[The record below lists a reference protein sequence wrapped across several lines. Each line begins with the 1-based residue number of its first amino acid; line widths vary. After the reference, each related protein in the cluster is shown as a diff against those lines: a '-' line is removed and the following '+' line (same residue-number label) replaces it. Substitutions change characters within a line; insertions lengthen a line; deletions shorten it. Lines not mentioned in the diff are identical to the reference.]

1 MGVFTKVFGTYSER
15 QIKKIAPVAD
25 KIEALA
31 DKYSAMSDA
40 ELRSQTQLLKGR
52 LADGETTDDILSDAF
67 AVVREAAT
75 RVLGTR
81 HYHVQLIGGI
91 VIHQGRIAEMKTGEG
106 KTQVAVLPAYLNA
119 LTGKGVHVV
128 TVNEYLA
135 RRDSEWMGRIYEF
148 LGMTVGL
155 IVHDMSNDERRKA
168 YAADITYGTNNEF
181 GFDYLRDNMVIYKE
195 RMVQRGHKFA
205 IVDEVDSILIDEART
220 PLIISGP
227 GGEST
232 PMYDEADKFV
242 RTLKCFR
249 IKELDARESHEDI
262 DADYIVD
269 EKARTA
275 VLTTSGI
282 KKAEAHFGVENL
294 ADSSNSDLM
303 HHLNIAIRARGVMQR
318 DIDYVV
324 KDGHVLIVDSF
335 TGRIMNGRR
344 YSDGLHQAIEA
355 KEGVKIE
362 RENKTQATITFQN
375 YFRMYDKLSGMTG
388 TAMTEQDEFREIY
401 GLDVVEIPTNRPMI
415 RKDNVDSVYRT
426 TAGKYS
432 AVVDQIIR
440 CHQKGQPVLV
450 GTVSIEKSEALSAL
464 LRSKG
469 IKHTVLNAKY
479 HEKEAEIVAQAGTPG
494 AVTIATNMAGRG
506 TDIKLGGN
514 SEFLARQK
522 MREEGYDETLIAEA
536 GGYSV
541 TDDQSILEARRRFV
555 ELEREFEEKI
565 RPDAERVRA
574 AGGLFILGTERHESR
589 RIDNQL
595 RGRAGRQGDP
605 GESRFYLSLQ
615 DDLMRLFGSDRIS
628 GIVQSLGLP
637 EDQPIDAKILSNSIE
652 SAQKRL
658 EGTNFERRKNVLRYD
673 DVMNQQRT
681 IIYSQRREVLDG
693 ADLRDRIMKMI
704 EGDIDEVLDR
714 FCSSDVP
721 DEWNFDGLR
730 GALYGVLCGEDD
742 FRYDRDQLNALT
754 RESLYQELLD
764 RAHESYSIRETQL
777 FTPEQMREIERIILL
792 RNVDRHWVEHIDAMD
807 DLMSGIGLRAY
818 SQRDPVIE
826 YKLEGSAMF
835 DEMINSI
842 REETV
847 RALLTVAPREKLQ
860 RQQVMT
866 AANATIGGEAKKEKK
881 VPIRKEKIGANDP
894 CPCGSGKKYKHCCMG
909 KQGQ

>member
-1 MGVFTKVFGTYSER
+1 M
-15 QIKKIAPVAD
+15 AD

-52 LADGETTDDILSDAF
+52 LADGETTDDILPDAF

-704 EGDIDEVLDR
+704 EGYIDEVLDR

>member
-1 MGVFTKVFGTYSER
+1 
-15 QIKKIAPVAD
+15 
-25 KIEALA
+25 
-31 DKYSAMSDA
+31 
-40 ELRSQTQLLKGR
+40 
-52 LADGETTDDILSDAF
+52 
-67 AVVREAAT
+67 
-75 RVLGTR
+75 
-81 HYHVQLIGGI
+81 
-91 VIHQGRIAEMKTGEG
+91 
-106 KTQVAVLPAYLNA
+106 
-119 LTGKGVHVV
+119 
-128 TVNEYLA
+128 
-135 RRDSEWMGRIYEF
+135 
-148 LGMTVGL
+148 
-155 IVHDMSNDERRKA
+155 
-168 YAADITYGTNNEF
+168 
-181 GFDYLRDNMVIYKE
+181 
-195 RMVQRGHKFA
+195 
-205 IVDEVDSILIDEART
+205 
-220 PLIISGP
+220 
-227 GGEST
+227 
-232 PMYDEADKFV
+232 
-242 RTLKCFR
+242 
-249 IKELDARESHEDI
+249 
-262 DADYIVD
+262 
-269 EKARTA
+269 
-275 VLTTSGI
+275 
-282 KKAEAHFGVENL
+282 
-294 ADSSNSDLM
+294 
-303 HHLNIAIRARGVMQR
+303 
-318 DIDYVV
+318 
-324 KDGHVLIVDSF
+324 
-335 TGRIMNGRR
+335 
-344 YSDGLHQAIEA
+344 
-355 KEGVKIE
+355 
-362 RENKTQATITFQN
+362 
-375 YFRMYDKLSGMTG
+375 MYDKLSGMTG

-704 EGDIDEVLDR
+704 EGYIDEVLDR

-807 DLMSGIGLRAY
+807 DLMSGIGCAHIHSVTR
-818 SQRDPVIE
+818 
-826 YKLEGSAMF
+826 
-835 DEMINSI
+835 
-842 REETV
+842 
-847 RALLTVAPREKLQ
+847 
-860 RQQVMT
+860 
-866 AANATIGGEAKKEKK
+866 
-881 VPIRKEKIGANDP
+881 
-894 CPCGSGKKYKHCCMG
+894 
-909 KQGQ
+909 

>member
-52 LADGETTDDILSDAF
+52 LADGETTDDILPDAF

-704 EGDIDEVLDR
+704 EGYIDEVLDR

-866 AANATIGGEAKKEKK
+866 AANATVGGEAKKEKK

>member
-52 LADGETTDDILSDAF
+52 LADGETTDDILPDAF

-155 IVHDMSNDERRKA
+155 VVHDMSNDERRKA

-269 EKARTA
+269 EKAHTA

-704 EGDIDEVLDR
+704 EGYIDEVLDR

>member
-1 MGVFTKVFGTYSER
+1 M
-15 QIKKIAPVAD
+15 
-25 KIEALA
+25 
-31 DKYSAMSDA
+31 
-40 ELRSQTQLLKGR
+40 
-52 LADGETTDDILSDAF
+52 
-67 AVVREAAT
+67 
-75 RVLGTR
+75 
-81 HYHVQLIGGI
+81 
-91 VIHQGRIAEMKTGEG
+91 
-106 KTQVAVLPAYLNA
+106 
-119 LTGKGVHVV
+119 
-128 TVNEYLA
+128 
-135 RRDSEWMGRIYEF
+135 
-148 LGMTVGL
+148 
-155 IVHDMSNDERRKA
+155 
-168 YAADITYGTNNEF
+168 
-181 GFDYLRDNMVIYKE
+181 
-195 RMVQRGHKFA
+195 
-205 IVDEVDSILIDEART
+205 
-220 PLIISGP
+220 
-227 GGEST
+227 
-232 PMYDEADKFV
+232 
-242 RTLKCFR
+242 
-249 IKELDARESHEDI
+249 
-262 DADYIVD
+262 
-269 EKARTA
+269 
-275 VLTTSGI
+275 
-282 KKAEAHFGVENL
+282 ENL

-637 EDQPIDAKILSNSIE
+637 EDSPSMRRYFQTLSNPRRNGSRARILS
-652 SAQKRL
+652 AVK
-658 EGTNFERRKNVLRYD
+658 TCCA
-673 DVMNQQRT
+673 T
-681 IIYSQRREVLDG
+681 
-693 ADLRDRIMKMI
+693 
-704 EGDIDEVLDR
+704 
-714 FCSSDVP
+714 
-721 DEWNFDGLR
+721 
-730 GALYGVLCGEDD
+730 
-742 FRYDRDQLNALT
+742 
-754 RESLYQELLD
+754 
-764 RAHESYSIRETQL
+764 
-777 FTPEQMREIERIILL
+777 
-792 RNVDRHWVEHIDAMD
+792 
-807 DLMSGIGLRAY
+807 
-818 SQRDPVIE
+818 
-826 YKLEGSAMF
+826 
-835 DEMINSI
+835 
-842 REETV
+842 
-847 RALLTVAPREKLQ
+847 
-860 RQQVMT
+860 MT
-866 AANATIGGEAKKEKK
+866 
-881 VPIRKEKIGANDP
+881 
-894 CPCGSGKKYKHCCMG
+894 
-909 KQGQ
+909 

>member
-52 LADGETTDDILSDAF
+52 LADGETTDDILPDAF

-155 IVHDMSNDERRKA
+155 VVHDMSNDERRKA

-555 ELEREFEEKI
+555 ELEKEFEEKI

-704 EGDIDEVLDR
+704 EGYIDEVLDR

>member
-1 MGVFTKVFGTYSER
+1 
-15 QIKKIAPVAD
+15 
-25 KIEALA
+25 
-31 DKYSAMSDA
+31 
-40 ELRSQTQLLKGR
+40 
-52 LADGETTDDILSDAF
+52 
-67 AVVREAAT
+67 
-75 RVLGTR
+75 
-81 HYHVQLIGGI
+81 
-91 VIHQGRIAEMKTGEG
+91 
-106 KTQVAVLPAYLNA
+106 
-119 LTGKGVHVV
+119 
-128 TVNEYLA
+128 
-135 RRDSEWMGRIYEF
+135 
-148 LGMTVGL
+148 
-155 IVHDMSNDERRKA
+155 
-168 YAADITYGTNNEF
+168 
-181 GFDYLRDNMVIYKE
+181 
-195 RMVQRGHKFA
+195 
-205 IVDEVDSILIDEART
+205 
-220 PLIISGP
+220 
-227 GGEST
+227 
-232 PMYDEADKFV
+232 
-242 RTLKCFR
+242 
-249 IKELDARESHEDI
+249 
-262 DADYIVD
+262 
-269 EKARTA
+269 
-275 VLTTSGI
+275 
-282 KKAEAHFGVENL
+282 
-294 ADSSNSDLM
+294 
-303 HHLNIAIRARGVMQR
+303 
-318 DIDYVV
+318 
-324 KDGHVLIVDSF
+324 
-335 TGRIMNGRR
+335 MNGRR

-704 EGDIDEVLDR
+704 EGYIDEVLDR